1 MILLW
6 NSSGPI
12 SLPLGTPGCGSE
24 SAVGGY
30 SPGLRGSAALAAPA
44 INTNANPHAA
54 QIFIAL
60 PLPLLCVDA
69 LDRASFYRFH
79 GMIEEYYS
87 CPRIPRIPGRPRP
100 ENGAGLQTP
109 EYFESKL
116 RATRSPTSPA

>member
-1 MILLW
+1 MILLR

-12 SLPLGTPGCGSE
+12 SLPFGTPGCGSE

-60 PLPLLCVDA
+60 PLLLFCVDTA
-69 LDRASFYRFH
+69 LDRASFHELHRMIGGARRQSHKGH
-79 GMIEEYYS
+79 GGID
-87 CPRIPRIPGRPRP
+87 
-100 ENGAGLQTP
+100 
-109 EYFESKL
+109 
-116 RATRSPTSPA
+116 ATG